1 LRKPDAELSRL
12 LLGHVGGEDQARRM
26 LLSDNLGSGVLA
38 GASKGALKSL
48 YNLSKS
54 GIEMQLNAKPLQ
66 SGVPTVAGIPLA
78 SGNSTAPGKVA
89 AVAGGTV
96 LGTAEALARNPK
108 VNGKS
113 VRQKTAEDIATLPEA
128 IIGGLG
134 QIAYDTGAG
143 TLKGDP
149 LRGVKNAGKG
159 MGKDYAERYGPLVR
173 GDYKGFEKGIEARG
187 SATPELLDITGVAAV
202 GGATAGRALGGLARA
217 GKLGSKLEQVAT
229 APRPVLRV
237 TGGVTREQDVSK
249 NLFRVAGQRVEDAR
263 RTRAHDRYAKKATE
277 RGMGVEGLVP
287 NKGEVVA
294 LRKPLP
300 GPAGGAAA
308 GAAVGTA
315 IAPGVGTLVGGV
327 GGGLFGAFTDRFINN
342 QRRLGNK
349 EQGRIS
355 SEATSRMDAGKKLI
369 TRTVREAKN
378 KLSKPEQVA
387 MPFAIQGLL
396 PVLKDGGYDVARSVK
411 VLESYR
417 QQVVIERDAAEAE
430 AKRVEEAGG
439 KKAGSAT
446 VGVAK
451 SAIKK
456 LRDRV
461 DVLQAVDR
469 ILADPEAHLTPNLAG
484 VSQGVMDKLGPIDA
498 SINEGTAFRRKARPQ
513 AEVALEPLRAA
524 AYPMRDVA
532 KTLKPL
538 AVDTLDTNAWVKSMD
553 AIDRAERKGRISAT
567 AADSARGK
575 LYDSALPER
584 TVRAEKPS
592 ELLRRARDLR
602 GSAKPLPRD
611 KAVEIRA
618 EIDRL
623 RREKP
628 VKTDNAKAHAEAVKV
643 VGRTRDAVKAL
654 QAKVNF
660 ALSRDSAG
668 RLASAEAGLAAA
680 LEARAVATKDLPV
693 ALGEHGD
700 AIARVRH
707 AERVLDEVVG
717 EVKQA
722 KAGAA
727 NFDRVSNPSDR
738 LAMARADLTKAR
750 EVEVAQRR
758 VAFAAQ
764 NAYSSAVREARSAR
778 LELKRATTESN
789 LAAAQAEH
797 SAARLAENDL
807 RPFKGETTAKARDA
821 RVRALEH
828 DLMENEQKYYQQ
840 FADDVAKQAEAY
852 GLPVNPVYF
861 RHQKLSVER
870 SGVYTTGAAIRY
882 FDDLAR
888 SNMVLLKL
896 GLYDMTPAAFER
908 GLMATLKRAS
918 LLRAITEN
926 LETLTLKKVN
936 DKAVPTDLNLSELQH
951 WMASEGLSIDG
962 YYFIN
967 PKKALRDDV
976 LGGGDSPFFV
986 DPTEL
991 VKGKTSKFVEG
1002 VGPDV
1007 QSMLRMSP
1015 DAVTDTKGWYAI
1027 PLDAGGSALEKDAKG
1042 SSAFGRFYDR
1052 GIRGLGSGLIL
1063 ATSPGWLM
1071 VQRIVDAYGLT
1082 AASKFNPVKMARTLA
1097 VYPFVWHSL
1106 TPQMQEAIQAR
1117 IGAGYHRR
1125 APKMGKAATD
1135 IAGRSLA
1142 SQWLRTTWD
1151 DLAKS
1156 RVGRAGAE
1164 VPGVLFA
1171 LDNWFTSHAKQM
1183 RYVSKA
1189 EEMAAK
1195 QRYEALR
1202 ESVGASHA
1210 ALDRVMQILKKPDA
1224 KQIEDLLKDS
1234 RVFDEAAAHIH
1245 RAFGDWNN
1253 LSGAERHGAARVP
1266 MFYTWLRFAGRTLFH
1281 TLPVR
1286 HPVLL
1291 AVLLELA
1298 KAHKDAMDDYYRE
1311 QGALLPGES
1320 LPSFAYSKVIREDG
1334 KTTDLGRISPV
1345 TALPLDLAQSFIS
1358 VLTGTEI
1365 GRGPKALLTSLP
1377 PTITAGL
1384 EAALGEQLL
1393 TGAKLHIGSDPQQ
1406 NYPFKV
1412 GGVPTF
1418 GKTYAA
1424 RLLGS
1429 NPIFAALLIML
1440 SGGKPVSDDSLP
1452 GAITELKY
1460 KTTQGQSGAEAKLSA
1475 KGSPTDRALQRT
1487 FLPLKGMPDTIPTML
1502 AVRRSKSGKKGATG
1516 TLSQSE
1522 LLKRLNTSGPAA
1534 QTKSLS
1540 QDEILR
1546 RLSASK

>member
-1 LRKPDAELSRL
+1 VLAAYDGLSFPKRRAVVGDALRKPDAELSRL

-128 IIGGLG
+128 IIGGIG

-143 TLKGDP
+143 ALKGDP

-217 GKLGSKLEQVAT
+217 GKLGSKAEKVAT

-249 NLFRVAGQRVEDAR
+249 NLFRAAGQRVEDAR

-300 GPAGGAAA
+300 GPAGSAAA

-349 EQGRIS
+349 EQGRLS
-355 SEATSRMDAGKKLI
+355 SEQTSRMDKGKNLI
-369 TRTVREAKN
+369 TRTTREPQS
-378 KLSKPEQVA
+378 KLSKQEQTS
-387 MPFAIQGLL
+387 MTFALQGML
-396 PVLKDGGYDVARSVK
+396 PVLENGSYDIPRSVA
-411 VLESYR
+411 VLKSYR
-417 QQVVIERDAAEAE
+417 QQIVIERDAAEAE

-456 LRDRV
+456 LRDRI
-461 DVLQAVDR
+461 DVLQAVDK
-469 ILADPEAHLTPNLAG
+469 ILADPETYLTPA
-484 VSQGVMDKLGPIDA
+484 VARESQKMMDKLGPIDA
-498 SINEGTAFRRKARPQ
+498 SLNDGTANRRKARPQ
-513 AEVALEPLRAA
+513 AEISLPALKPTLEEVNRDLPNRMQP
-524 AYPMRDVA
+524 YERPMTAMEIFD
-532 KTLKPL
+532 TLKPRE
-538 AVDTLDTNAWVKSMD
+538 VPNV
-553 AIDRAERKGRISAT
+553 I
-567 AADSARGK
+567 
-575 LYDSALPER
+575 
-584 TVRAEKPS
+584 
-592 ELLRRARDLR
+592 RRAGKDVVSGTRLENAAEVFARAKTMRDTTRPTKEDVRPETPEERLAR
-602 GSAKPLPRD
+602 ATRSRDIRYGADPVD
-611 KAVEIRA
+611 KAVEIRT

-623 RREKP
+623 RAEKP
-628 VKTDNAKAHAEAVKV
+628 VKTDNAKAHAEAVKRV
-643 VGRTRDAVKAL
+643 R
-654 QAKVNF
+654 QAKLN
-660 ALSRDSAG
+660 
-668 RLASAEAGLAAA
+668 
-680 LEARAVATKDLPV
+680 LE
-693 ALGEHGD
+693 
-700 AIARVRH
+700 RVR
-707 AERVLDEVVG
+707 G
-717 EVKQA
+717 EVKQTRE
-722 KAGAA
+722 GAA
-727 NFDRVSNPSDR
+727 NFARNPGTRDR
-738 LAMARADLTKAR
+738 LARAEAELGKAR
-750 EVEVAQRR
+750 EIEQ
-758 VAFAAQ
+758 
-764 NAYSSAVREARSAR
+764 SLRE
-778 LELKRATTESN
+778 
-789 LAAAQAEH
+789 
-797 SAARLAENDL
+797 
-807 RPFKGETTAKARDA
+807 FKGETTAKARDA

-976 LGGGDSPFFV
+976 LGSGDSPFFV

-1042 SSAFGRFYDR
+1042 SGSLGRFYDR
-1052 GIRGLGSGLIL
+1052 GVRGLGSGLIL

-1071 VQRIVDAYGLT
+1071 VQRIVDVYGLT

-1156 RVGRAGAE
+1156 RVGRAGAD
-1164 VPGVLFA
+1164 VPGVLFT

-1253 LSGAERHGAARVP
+1253 LSGAERHGLARVP

-1291 AVLLELA
+1291 AVILELA

-1311 QGALLPGES
+1311 QGALLPGEE

-1334 KTTDLGRISPV
+1334 KTTDLARISPV
-1345 TALPLDLAQSFIS
+1345 TALPLDLAQAFVS

-1377 PTITAGL
+1377 PTLTAGL

-1406 NYPFKV
+1406 NNPFKV
-1412 GGVPTF
+1412 GGAPTF

-1429 NPIFAALLIML
+1429 NPLFAALLIML